1 MVLDWGNLYVKG
13 TVGALKI
20 LKEFQDLIKSKTCNL
35 SLAHDLRFATYR
47 FDIILI
53 SVPTSN
59 KLNLHVSYQSS
70 TWKHWW
76 ALCYQDDKKL
86 RLNKF
91 NPCKAEFVTNLI
103 M

>member
-1 MVLDWGNLYVKG
+1 M
-13 TVGALKI
+13 GALKI
-20 LKEFQDLIKSKTCNL
+20 PKEFQDLIKSKTCNL
-35 SLAHDLRFATYR
+35 SLARDLRFATYR
-47 FDIILI
+47 VDIILI
-53 SVPTSN
+53 SAPTSN

-103 M
+103 L